1 MFTRKK
7 FPNTSSTRLR
17 IWRIIGSPGAQGV
30 FITLKMSVQLLHKNK
45 KKKSLK
51 SEKKSKIREIKKIK
65 FSYTFLEVIYPSY
78 LFPYV
83 LSITIFQFTGYL
95 KSVDESVT
103 KSPDKMPL
111 KNATNHSVIS
121 SLFTT
126 YHLLQ
131 CDIRFYCSDISKE
144 SYFVRGSS
152 EVFKLLIFIYVRFID
167 ILFIFICFWRLDF

>member
-1 MFTRKK
+1 
-7 FPNTSSTRLR
+7 
-17 IWRIIGSPGAQGV
+17 
-30 FITLKMSVQLLHKNK
+30 MSVQLLHKNK

-51 SEKKSKIREIKKIK
+51 SEKKSKIREKIENSKKIRKIREIKKKI
-65 FSYTFLEVIYPSY
+65 SYTFLEVIYPSY

-152 EVFKLLIFIYVRFID
+152 EVYKLLIFIYVRFID
-167 ILFIFICFWRLDF
+167 ILFIFICF